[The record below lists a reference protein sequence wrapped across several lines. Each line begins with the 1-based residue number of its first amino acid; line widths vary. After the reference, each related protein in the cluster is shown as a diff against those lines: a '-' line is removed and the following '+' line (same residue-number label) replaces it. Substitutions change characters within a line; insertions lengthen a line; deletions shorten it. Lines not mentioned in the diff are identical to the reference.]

1 MGCKPELCVGN
12 VQVPGHSG
20 NFLLVRDALRKPP
33 SSVPFPTFFAAEDE
47 DLASLPPLDVDQGD
61 VDPFLKD

>member
-1 MGCKPELCVGN
+1 MCTKPEACFEN

-33 SSVPFPTFFAAEDE
+33 SSVPFPTFFAPEDE
-47 DLASLPPLDVDQGD
+47 DVASLPPLEIDQGD